1 VSLTTRSN
9 AYAERFVRTIRA
21 ECTDR
26 MLIIGHRHL
35 QYVLTE
41 YIEHYN
47 TGRAHRALN
56 LRAPADD
63 PNIIPSPRTESGAD
77 PCSQA

>member
-1 VSLTTRSN
+1 MVSN

-21 ECTDR
+21 EYTDR
-26 MLIIGHRHL
+26 MLIFGHRHL

-47 TGRAHRALN
+47 TGRPI
-56 LRAPADD
+56 AP
-63 PNIIPSPRTESGAD
+63 
-77 PCSQA
+77 